1 MATTDRRLPSVW
13 KLFVLSTLY
22 FAQGLPFGF
31 QSTAL
36 GLYLTEL
43 GLSMKAVSF
52 ARALALPWALKA
64 LWAPLVD
71 RYGHAGFGRRKSWII
86 PMQLLLA
93 VSCFA
98 AGFVPPAE
106 HLALLLALVLAMNFF
121 AATQDIAVD
130 GLAVDLLEP
139 SELGAGN
146 TAQVVGYKV
155 GMLVGGSAL
164 VWLSGRIAAANTAQT
179 VDSALGWLAW
189 LGEWRGIFF
198 AMAALCL
205 GVMMLALTVREPN
218 SGAHEDAPRVTWREL
233 AGRLR
238 LIRKMPGAGWLLV
251 AVATY
256 KMGESLADAMFG
268 PYLLRVHGI
277 PKEQIALWIGSWGT
291 IASLTGSALG
301 GLLATRVRL
310 VRAVQVSAVLRVGPL
325 FAQWL
330 LVAGLLLPEKS
341 TIIALTCAEHFFG
354 GMLTTAMFALMMSQV
369 DRRIGATHFTVLA
382 SVEVWGKAP
391 AGVLSGVFVDAFGFS
406 PVFLASVVLSAAYVL
421 VLRPLAR
428 ALHPPAPVAS
438 GGPVV
443 G

>member
-1 MATTDRRLPSVW
+1 MATPERRFPSPW
-13 KLFVLSTLY
+13 KIAVLSGLY

-36 GLYLTEL
+36 GLYLTQL

-52 ARALALPWALKA
+52 SRALALPWALKA

-71 RYGHAGFGRRKSWII
+71 RYGSARFGRRKSWIV
-86 PMQLLLA
+86 PTQLLLA
-93 VSCFA
+93 LACFA
-98 AGFVPPAE
+98 AGFVPPQE

-146 TAQVVGYKV
+146 AAQVVGYKV
-155 GMLVGGSAL
+155 GMLTGGGLLVAASAY
-164 VWLSGRIAAANTAQT
+164 
-179 VDSALGWLAW
+179 LG
-189 LGEWRGIFF
+189 GWRGLFF
-198 AMAALCL
+198 AMGGLCL
-205 GVMMLALTVREPN
+205 AVMTMVLLTREPGGGPQALA
-218 SGAHEDAPRVTWREL
+218 SHVTWRQL
-233 AGRLR
+233 FGRVR
-238 LIRKMPGAGWLLV
+238 EVTKAPGAGWLLL

-256 KMGESLADAMFG
+256 KLGESLADAMFG
-268 PYLLRVHGI
+268 PFLVRVHGI
-277 PKEQIALWIGSWGT
+277 ETETVALWIGSWGT
-291 IASLTGSALG
+291 LASLAGSAVG
-301 GLLATRVRL
+301 GLLATRLKL
-310 VRAVQVSAVLRVGPL
+310 VRAVQVAAVLRVAPL

-330 LVAGLLLPEKS
+330 LVAGLLAPTKAD
-341 TIIALTCAEHFFG
+341 IIALTCAEHFFG
-354 GMLTTAMFALMMSQV
+354 GILTTTMFALMMSQV
-369 DRRIGATHFTVLA
+369 DRRIGATHYTVLA

-421 VLRPLAR
+421 VLKPLER
-428 ALHPPAPVAS
+428 ALHAPPPIAS